1 MSAADLLPPNATPFE
16 RAQSAEDNRILAA
29 DVAAIRRERQPAT
42 CDAAFVAPLAWE
54 RSIHFWSPG
63 DEAGNRARVA
73 ASFADHGGYGSPPAL
88 EDEIA
93 LDTGF
98 PVTVRE
104 FWELAGLVWP
114 DFVVDVA
121 IAPGE
126 AAPDVGA
133 VTASALKRK
142 NVRDV
147 LAAVRLFASQP
158 PANVNVGAGVCVT
171 PRVTIL
177 PLGGSPHDPQI
188 YVGAATRVLPRFT
201 VLPLRAA

>member
-1 MSAADLLPPNATPFE
+1 MSATDLLPPNATPFE
-16 RAQSAEDNRILAA
+16 RAQSAEDNRVLAA
-29 DVAAIRRERQPAT
+29 DVAAIRRERQPAS
-42 CDAAFVAPLAWE
+42 CDEAFVAPLAWE
-54 RSIHFWSPG
+54 RSIHFWNPS
-63 DEAGNRARVA
+63 DDAENRARIA
-73 ASFADHGGYGSPPAL
+73 SSFADHGGYGSPPAL

-93 LDTGF
+93 LDTGL

-104 FWELAGLVWP
+104 FWQLAGLAWP

-133 VTASALKRK
+133 VIASALKRK

-147 LAAVRLFASQP
+147 LAAVRLLAAQP
-158 PANVNVGAGVCVT
+158 AANVNVGAATCVT
-171 PRVTIL
+171 PRLTIL
-177 PLGGSPHDPQI
+177 PLGGAPHDPQI
-188 YVGAATRVLPRFT
+188 YVGASTRVLPHFT

>member
-16 RAQSAEDNRILAA
+16 RAQSAADGRVLDA
-29 DVAAIRRERQPAT
+29 DVAAIRRERRPAS

-73 ASFADHGGYGSPPAL
+73 SSFADHGAYGSPPAL

-93 LDTGF
+93 LDTGL

-104 FWELAGLVWP
+104 FFDLARIVWP
-114 DFVVDVA
+114 EFTVDVA
-121 IAPGE
+121 VEPGQ
-126 AAPDVGA
+126 AAPDLAPVI
-133 VTASALKRK
+133 ASALKRK

-147 LAAVRLFASQP
+147 LAAVRLVGNQP
-158 PANVNVGAGVCVT
+158 QS
-171 PRVTIL
+171 
-177 PLGGSPHDPQI
+177 PL
-188 YVGAATRVLPRFT
+188 YVGAASAVRPNVKILPLDRSKPAPQLYVGAASRMAPRLK
-201 VLPLRAA
+201 VLPLRS